1 MRKKAASTAEN
12 KSKTKLGDKIR
23 NIADRLKQETEVQI
37 KATSRILGAAAQ
49 ISENHDKLINEVV
62 EMVEEDLEKQNQT
75 YQQDIYTVEILKQKF
90 KKLREAKEHFQLKAT
105 SWESLVN
112 KLNNLFPQKLIP
124 DNNPLSNQILESNDR
139 KEIQC
144 DKRSLM
150 PRAYRTNIQK
160 LKVYLEADVAE
171 IFPNS
176 QAVNEA
182 LRFLIRVTKEN
193 H

>member
-1 MRKKAASTAEN
+1 MIKKSTSTVEN
-12 KSKTKLGDKIR
+12 NSGAKLGDKIR

-49 ISENHDKLINEVV
+49 ISENHDRLINEVV
-62 EMVEEDLEKQNQT
+62 EMVEEDLEKQTQA
-75 YQQDIYTVEILKQKF
+75 YQKDIYTVEILKQQF
-90 KKLREAKEHFQLKAT
+90 KTLREAKKRFQLKAT

-112 KLNNLFPQKLIP
+112 QVNNSFSQKFIP
-124 DNNPLSNQILESNDR
+124 ENQALSDQILESRNTRQIESDR
-139 KEIQC
+139 K
-144 DKRSLM
+144 
-150 PRAYRTNIQK
+150 NIQG
-160 LKVYLEADVAE
+160 LTVCLESDVAD

-193 H
+193 R